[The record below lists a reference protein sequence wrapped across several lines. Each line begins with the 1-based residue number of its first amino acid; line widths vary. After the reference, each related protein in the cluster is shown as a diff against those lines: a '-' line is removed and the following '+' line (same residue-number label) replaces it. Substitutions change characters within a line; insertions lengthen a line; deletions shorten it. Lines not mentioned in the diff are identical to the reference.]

1 MNNIDEIDLMERTM
15 ELSDL
20 HVFRTVVEAGG
31 ITRAAEKLN
40 RVQSNVTTRIRQL
53 EEHLGVALF
62 IREGKR
68 LHLSPAGKVM
78 LDYAERL
85 LELAREA
92 SESVHDVRP
101 RGLLRFAAPESTTAV
116 RLPTP
121 LSEYCRLYPEVTL
134 ELRARNGDQ
143 VASDILTGAIDA
155 GIAVEPIAAASFEKI
170 AIYNEEL
177 VIIATAGH
185 PPIRS
190 ARDALSH
197 TILVFE
203 PGCPWRNR
211 LERWFALTG
220 DTPERMIEITSYH
233 AMLGCV
239 VVGMGIS
246 LVPRM
251 VLETFPEMHRLSVH
265 PLPPELA
272 RAQMA
277 IIWRK
282 GARSPKLDAL
292 VDIITGHAA
301 TINARPPAPSVVR
314 ARKQA
319 AAAVPPAL
327 RSRRLRSR

>member
-1 MNNIDEIDLMERTM
+1 M

-53 EEHLGVALF
+53 EEQLGVALF
-62 IREGKR
+62 IRAGKR

-92 SESVHDVRP
+92 RDSVHDTRP
-101 RGLLRFAAPESTTAV
+101 RGLLRFAAPESTASM

-121 LSEYCRLYPEVTL
+121 LSEYCARYPEVTL
-134 ELRARNGDQ
+134 ELRTGNGVQ
-143 VASDILTGAIDA
+143 VANGVLDGTFDA
-155 GIAVEPIAAASFEKI
+155 GIAVEPIPDAPFDKLPL
-170 AIYNEEL
+170 YREEL
-177 VIIATAGH
+177 VIIAAAGH

-190 ARDALSH
+190 ARDVQRQ

-203 PGCPWRNR
+203 QGCPWRKR
-211 LERWFALTG
+211 LEEWFAATG
-220 DTPERMIEITSYH
+220 DLPERKIEITSYH

-246 LVPRM
+246 FVPRM
-251 VLETFPEMHRLSVH
+251 VLDTFPERHRLSVH
-265 PLPPELA
+265 PLPAELGLV
-272 RAQMA
+272 QTSV
-277 IIWRK
+277 IWRK
-282 GARSPKLDAL
+282 GARSPKLSAL
-292 VDIITGHAA
+292 LDVLASHAA
-301 TINARPPAPSVVR
+301 RINTIDDARPRRKVAAVPMPRMVR
-314 ARKQA
+314 ARRVRA
-319 AAAVPPAL
+319 
-327 RSRRLRSR
+327 RRA